1 MIGRYSLPAMRAVF
15 NDEER
20 MRLWLEVEV
29 LASEA
34 WANLGV
40 VPKEHAIQI
49 RDDAPVVDAAFV
61 EAVNERE
68 RVTDH
73 DVAAFVDVVQSHI
86 GAPAGSWVHYGLT
99 STDVVDTA
107 QSVTLVRAAD
117 LLISAADELVE
128 ALRKRAVEH
137 AATPMLGRTHG
148 MHAESTSDPPT
159 RWWDWPE
166 FPS

>member
-1 MIGRYSLPAMRAVF
+1 MIGRYSLPEMRAVF

-20 MRLWLEVEV
+20 MRLWLEVEI

-34 WANLGV
+34 WAKFGV
-40 VPKEHAIQI
+40 VPPEHAVLI
-49 RDDAPVVDAAFV
+49 RQNAPVVDAAFV

-73 DVAAFVDVVQSHI
+73 DVAAFVDVVQAHI

-117 LLISAADELVE
+117 LLIAAADGLVA
-128 ALRKRAVEH
+128 ALRRRAIE
-137 AATPMLGRTHG
+137 
-148 MHAESTSDPPT
+148 
-159 RWWDWPE
+159 
-166 FPS
+166 